1 MGDLETLA
9 HESQDLARSA
19 TEEETLVGL
28 VHLFQ
33 EDEGE
38 DSVGAQ
44 SGIVWCEA
52 LPQAEETL
60 IADDFQQYIQPILVL
75 WLPINHSHILDP
87 SFDNIHRHGSS
98 SGDQATDHAGAEV
111 AQNVVREVA

>member
-1 MGDLETLA
+1 MGDLEALA
-9 HESQDLARSA
+9 QDLARSA

-60 IADDFQQYIQPILVL
+60 IADDFQQ
-75 WLPINHSHILDP
+75 HILDRQVKCW
-87 SFDNIHRHGSS
+87 S
-98 SGDQATDHAGAEV
+98 
-111 AQNVVREVA
+111 